1 MSKVIT
7 YKLDCDELGILD
19 LPFGRDEDFEVRAEF
34 EESGVAV
41 WGDWAKVNIYE
52 LTEEILKQVPRTPLY
67 EYLALLASVGY
78 IFASY
83 GQSDLMDKIIQR
95 YLADADSEMIE
106 AWSQCLAIGSTLD
119 HYKPAKG
126 AGYVLEEEGI
136 IKDENYTLLLERYGP
151 DY

>member
-1 MSKVIT
+1 MSKVLT
-7 YKLDCDELGILD
+7 YKLDCGELGILD

-34 EESGVAV
+34 QEGSVAT
-41 WGDWAKVNIYE
+41 WGDWANVNINE
-52 LTEEILKQVPRTPLY
+52 LTEEILKQVPHIPLY
-67 EYLALLASVGY
+67 EYLARLASTGY

-83 GQSDLMDKIIQR
+83 GQPDVMDKIIQR

-106 AWSQCLAIGSTLD
+106 AWSQCLAIGLDLD

-136 IKDENYTLLLERYGP
+136 IKDENYTLLLEKYGTA
-151 DY
+151 Y